1 MKDGIP
7 STIYL
12 KDYQPSAWLIDAVEL
27 HFDLQESHCDVYST
41 IAFSQNS
48 DNPSSELVL
57 DGEQLELL
65 EVSIDG
71 KVLGDSAYQVSEE
84 HLTINQVPES
94 FELKAKVRIFP
105 AKNTSLEG
113 LYLSSGNFCTQC
125 EAQGFRKI
133 TYFLDRPDVMTVYRV
148 SIEADQGKYPVL
160 LSNGNPL
167 DQQSLDNGRHRADW
181 EDPHPKPSYLFA
193 LVAGDLAC
201 NSAQFTTAS
210 GKQVTLNVYTEPH
223 NLEFTEYALAS
234 LARAMQWDE
243 ERYGLEYDLDLY
255 NIVAVDDFNM
265 GAMENKGL
273 NVFNTKYVLAS
284 PETATD
290 DDFVA
295 VEAVI
300 AHEYFHNWTGNRVTC
315 RDWFQLSLKE
325 GLTVFRDQEFTAD
338 MHSAA
343 VKRIDDVRM
352 LRSAQF
358 PEDASPMA
366 HPIRPASFVEINNFY
381 TLTVY
386 EKGAEIVRLYQ
397 TLLGRD
403 GFRRGMD
410 LYFER
415 HDGQAV
421 TTEDFLAAMA
431 DANQMDLSRL
441 QAWYDQAGT
450 PEVRVV
456 GMWDIDRQQYK
467 LKVSQKTPD
476 TSQQTNK
483 KAVVIPLNIGL
494 LAPDGSELNAMQSGT
509 NEKYPADCLLED
521 EQIFVYEGVD
531 QSPTPSLLRG
541 FSAPVNI
548 KFEYSDEQLALLMA
562 HDSDAFNRWDA
573 SQRLASRLL
582 AKRIDGIRGG
592 RTVMPDVLL
601 SEALKQV
608 LASDF
613 DNALKAE
620 MLKLPGEAELS
631 EKMDVIDVDSVH
643 MAREYTRSE
652 LGKNLNDHFQ
662 EIYDTML
669 TPGQYVPDAV
679 CMAKRRLRNVALAYL
694 LAGNREEAR
703 DTAVKQFNNA
713 NNMTDTIGAMWP
725 LSQIKCSQRDEVFE
739 GFETKWGNNTL
750 VMDKW
755 FSMQAMAP
763 LSDTLER
770 VNALMGHPLFSLKNP
785 NKVRALIGA
794 FMGNPTLLHKV
805 DGSGYEFVIERI
817 IELDSLNPQIA
828 ARLVKPFSK
837 WRQYDEERQAH
848 MRSQLDRLLQQSKL
862 SKDVTE
868 IVQRSLE

>member
-12 KDYQPSAWLIDAVEL
+12 KDYQPSAWLISAVEL

-48 DNPSSELVL
+48 DNPTSELVL

-71 KVLGDSAYQVSEE
+71 KVLTDAAYQISDE
-84 HLTINQVPES
+84 HLTINEVPES
-94 FELKAKVRIFP
+94 FELKTKVRIYP

-148 SIEADQGKYPVL
+148 SIEADQTKYPIL

-167 DQQSLDNGRHRADW
+167 EKQSLGNGRHRADW
-181 EDPHPKPSYLFA
+181 QDPHPKPSYLFA

-201 NSAQFTTAS
+201 NSAQFTTTS

-223 NLEFTEYALAS
+223 NLEFTDYALAS
-234 LARAMQWDE
+234 LARAMRWDE

-431 DANQMDLSRL
+431 DANDMNLSRL
-441 QAWYDQAGT
+441 QTWYDQAGT

-467 LKVSQKTPD
+467 IKVSQKTSD
-476 TSQQTNK
+476 TSQQSDK
-483 KAVVIPLNIGL
+483 QAVVIPLNIGL
-494 LAPDGSELNAMQSGT
+494 LAPDGSELNATQSGT
-509 NEKYPADCLLED
+509 NDKYPADCLLED

-541 FSAPVNI
+541 FSAPVNV

-582 AKRIDGIRGG
+582 AKRIAVIQEGM
-592 RTVMPDVLL
+592 TVLPDILL
-601 SEALKQV
+601 SDALKQV

-620 MLKLPGEAELS
+620 MLKLPGESELS

-652 LGKNLNDHFQ
+652 LGKNLNNHFQ
-662 EIYDTML
+662 KIYDTML
-669 TPGQYVPDAV
+669 TPGPYVPDAV

-713 NNMTDTIGAMWP
+713 NNMTDTTGAMWP
-725 LSQIKCSQRDEVFE
+725 LSQIKCPQRDEVFE
-739 GFETKWGNNTL
+739 SFEAKWGSNTL

-770 VNALMGHPLFSLKNP
+770 VNRLMGHPLFSLKNP

-794 FMGNPTLLHKV
+794 FMGNPTLLHKT

-817 IELDSLNPQIA
+817 IELDPLNPQIA

-837 WRQYDEERQAH
+837 WRQYNEQRQELIQSH
-848 MRSQLDRLLQQSKL
+848 LDRLLQQTKL